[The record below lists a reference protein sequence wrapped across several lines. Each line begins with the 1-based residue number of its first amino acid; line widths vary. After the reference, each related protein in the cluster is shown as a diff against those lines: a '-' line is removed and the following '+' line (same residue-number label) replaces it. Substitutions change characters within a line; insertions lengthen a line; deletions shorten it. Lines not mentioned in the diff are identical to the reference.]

1 MTDLKAFQLE
11 VTYRTEGGHQIFFV
25 AAETG
30 DAAIAALRGH
40 LSLLPES
47 VFKLQRRLSDTE
59 IDLHQIGPGT
69 IFQYL

>member
-1 MTDLKAFQLE
+1 MTDLKAFQVE
-11 VTYRTEGGHQIFFV
+11 VTSETDDSHQIFFI

-30 DAAIAALRGH
+30 DAAVAALRGH
-40 LSLLPES
+40 LGLSPGP